1 MKYMEE
7 LNKFNVWIAL
17 HPDVSSSAKLLWFV
31 LMHYN
36 NMFGWKRVFSVS
48 ISTLASATG
57 LSVSSVKRAR
67 SVLQRTGRIR
77 YTSRNRSLATLYEII
92 SLADEGIR
100 TAYVGN
106 TEPSNE
112 EMNPNHITTSVE
124 SKEDRATVQ
133 SDDVQDVVR
142 DESRDEQY
150 SERCSKS
157 QGERIYRQDKTR
169 QDISKETT
177 IKKGEAAK
185 GKMKEGPKR
194 CYTSPS
200 VAVVCACGKERDNR
214 IDSERLVG
222 ICKSKRTTHVVD
234 MRGPLLV
241 VYLCYADV
249 LYGIVASYTDWLCRL
264 STHPRYI
271 KTAMPII
278 ITVRL
283 VTCADFNPKV
293 RDT

>member
-17 HPDVSSSAKLLWFV
+17 HPDVSSSARVLWYV
-31 LMHYN
+31 LMDYN

-57 LSVSSVKRAR
+57 LSVSAVKRAR
-67 SVLQRTGRIR
+67 SVLQRAGRIR
-77 YTSRNRSLATLYEII
+77 YTPRNRRLATLYEII

-106 TEPSNE
+106 TKPSNE
-112 EMNPNHITTSVE
+112 EMNPNHVTVSVE
-124 SKEDRATVQ
+124 SKENTSTVQ

-150 SERCSKS
+150 SEPYSES

-177 IKKGEAAK
+177 VKKGEATK
-185 GKMKEGPKR
+185 RKMKKEPKR
-194 CYTSPS
+194 YFTPPS
-200 VAVVCACGKERDNR
+200 VAVVRAHCEERGNR
-214 IDSERLVG
+214 IDSEGLVD
-222 ICKSKRTTHVVD
+222 ISELKRTSHAVH
-234 MRGPLLV
+234 MEGPLDRLLRYACVICV
-241 VYLCYADV
+241 VA
-249 LYGIVASYTDWLCRL
+249 ASYTDWLCRL
-264 STHPRYI
+264 SDHPR
-271 KTAMPII
+271 
-278 ITVRL
+278 
-283 VTCADFNPKV
+283 
-293 RDT
+293 

>member
-17 HPDVSSSAKLLWFV
+17 HPDVSSSARVLWYV
-31 LMHYN
+31 LMDYN

-57 LSVSSVKRAR
+57 LSVSAVKRAR
-67 SVLQRTGRIR
+67 SVLQRAGRIR
-77 YTSRNRSLATLYEII
+77 YTPRNRRLATLYEII

-106 TEPSNE
+106 TKPSNE
-112 EMNPNHITTSVE
+112 EMNPNHVTTLVE
-124 SKEDRATVQ
+124 LKKDRSTVQ

-142 DESRDEQY
+142 DDESRNERY
-150 SERCSKS
+150 SEPYSRSR
-157 QGERIYRQDKTR
+157 GERIYRQDKTR

-177 IKKGEAAK
+177 VKKGEAAK

-200 VAVVCACGKERDNR
+200 VAVVCAYGKERGNR

-222 ICKSKRTTHVVD
+222 ICQSKRTTHVVD

-264 STHPRYI
+264 SAHPR
-271 KTAMPII
+271 
-278 ITVRL
+278 
-283 VTCADFNPKV
+283 
-293 RDT
+293 

>member
-17 HPDVSSSAKLLWFV
+17 HPDVSSSARLLWFV
-31 LMHYN
+31 LMQYN

-57 LSVSSVKRAR
+57 LSVSAVKRAR
-67 SVLQRTGRIR
+67 SVLQRAGRIR
-77 YTSRNRSLATLYEII
+77 YTPRNRRLATLYEII
-92 SLADEGIR
+92 SLANEGIR

-106 TEPSNE
+106 TKPSNE
-112 EMNPNHITTSVE
+112 EMNPNHVTTLVE
-124 SKEDRATVQ
+124 LKKDRSTVQ

-142 DESRDEQY
+142 DDESRNERY
-150 SERCSKS
+150 SEPYSKS
-157 QGERIYRQDKTR
+157 RGERIYRQDKTR

-200 VAVVCACGKERDNR
+200 VAVVRAYCEERGNR
-214 IDSERLVG
+214 IDSEGLVD
-222 ICKSKRTTHVVD
+222 ISELKRTSHVVH
-234 MRGPLLV
+234 MEGPLDRLLRYACVICV
-241 VYLCYADV
+241 VA
-249 LYGIVASYTDWLCRL
+249 ASYTDWLCRL
-264 STHPRYI
+264 SAHPR
-271 KTAMPII
+271 
-278 ITVRL
+278 
-283 VTCADFNPKV
+283 
-293 RDT
+293 